1 MVTGLNRRIYEI
13 ISATIESGRSLDI
26 SVFSEKLLP
35 AEIGYLVS
43 LQNSDKAGKNAK
55 TVLKDCIEVILEE
68 DIILNNSDSNNSSL
82 EDWANALQN
91 MASKKKKGN

>member
-1 MVTGLNRRIYEI
+1 MGNSHRRIYEI

-68 DIILNNSDSNNSSL
+68 DIILNTSDNKEATV
-82 EDWANALQN
+82 EDWASSLKN
-91 MASKKKKGN
+91 MIDKKAKGN